1 MLITS
6 GTADGYPDF
15 PAKFQEAL
23 GAKAELSVVD
33 VGDGETDPALHEVAS
48 HIQTV
53 KSAAEL
59 EEKLRRVVGL

>member
-6 GTADGYPDF
+6 GTADGSPDF
-15 PAKFQEAL
+15 PAKFREAL
-23 GAKAELSVVD
+23 GAKAKLSVVH
-33 VGDGETDPALHEVAS
+33 VGDGETDPALREVAS

-53 KSAAEL
+53 KNAAEL